1 MDNLV
6 ASKREATS
14 LHTPADDVAAALM
27 MADVSFARLTAVA
40 ALPVIAAAWALLSPD
55 RLLSR
60 EMSWDLLFNLSGA
73 WHLRYGH
80 VAHVDFHDPVG
91 ELNFLLT
98 SLGFSVVGTTPHA
111 FLVGAAII
119 TSFLFTAA
127 VIVAWR
133 RLPLLPAVI
142 FVVFV
147 SLLALRPANVGDL
160 PTAYSFAM
168 SYNRYGWSA
177 IAIFALL
184 LFVPPHIGRRGRWI
198 EAAVGGLLLI
208 AMYYLKVTYF
218 AVGLGALGLAL
229 VISPHIRHHWLMW
242 AAVGGAAA
250 LNAIAPYNHAYLAD
264 ILGAVQAGGVRDS
277 LDNHL
282 MNFFACA
289 DSYAPYVVALVIAAW
304 LWWSGRARFGCPWQQ
319 PFYWLPVPSC

>member
-14 LHTPADDVAAALM
+14 LHTPADEVAATLM
-27 MADVSFARLTAVA
+27 TGDTSLARLTVVA
-40 ALPVIAAAWALLSPD
+40 AVPVIAAAWALLSPD

-73 WHLRYGH
+73 WHLHYGH

-91 ELNFLLT
+91 ELNFVLT
-98 SLGFSVVGTTPHA
+98 ALGFSIVGPTPHA
-111 FLVGAAII
+111 FLVGVAII
-119 TSFLFTAA
+119 TSFLFITA

-168 SYNRYGWSA
+168 SYNRYGWGA
-177 IAIFALL
+177 IAILALL
-184 LFVPPHIGRRGRWI
+184 LFVPPRIGRRGDWI
-198 EAAVGGLLLI
+198 EAAAGGLLLI
-208 AMYYLKVTYF
+208 TMYYLKVTYF
-218 AVGLGALGLAL
+218 AVGLGAVGVAL
-229 VISPHIRHHWLMW
+229 LVSPHIR
-242 AAVGGAAA
+242 
-250 LNAIAPYNHAYLAD
+250 D
-264 ILGAVQAGGVRDS
+264 R
-277 LDNHL
+277 
-282 MNFFACA
+282 
-289 DSYAPYVVALVIAAW
+289 
-304 LWWSGRARFGCPWQQ
+304 WSTLR
-319 PFYWLPVPSC
+319 